1 MNKKELKLLER
12 AFAQEV
18 ESALNGGLH
27 IIQTRSDL
35 AKKLVDDGLL
45 REAEITLSGSLPVI
59 VKGYELTEAGR
70 LAYCI
75 TC

>member
-1 MNKKELKLLER
+1 MTKKEKELLER

-18 ESALNGGLH
+18 DAALTGGPH
-27 IIQTRSDL
+27 VIQTRSKL

-45 REAEITLSGSLPVI
+45 REFEITLLGGLPVTI
-59 VKGYELTEAGR
+59 KGYELTEVGR
-70 LAYCI
+70 FVYCT